1 MKSVIDTSTLISL
14 ARINSL
20 ELIQKLK
27 LNAILPREVYDEAV
41 INGEEKGIAD
51 ATVIKS
57 FIIRYEM
64 KIAGVSSGYINL
76 LRKKINKVLAKG
88 DEAVLSLAMK
98 EKIREIITDDDG
110 LGKIAMALG
119 FSVKATPDLLM
130 DGLRQ
135 KVLDFQ
141 KVEILMRELVV
152 ENRLSSA
159 VAELYLLEGKRYVKS

>member
-1 MKSVIDTSTLISL
+1 MK
-14 ARINSL
+14 
-20 ELIQKLK
+20 
-27 LNAILPREVYDEAV
+27 
-41 INGEEKGIAD
+41 
-51 ATVIKS
+51 TVN
-57 FIIRYEM
+57 
-64 KIAGVSSGYINL
+64 VSSSHINL

-130 DGLRQ
+130 EGLRQ

-152 ENRLSSA
+152 ENRLSSV